1 MYSYTYFEIYKHS
14 LNILVFISMRYIKW
28 IGIGV
33 LFILYSS
40 RLIAQAETRMD
51 TTIRRNA
58 LRAVPFIFI
67 LLIPDGALVLV
78 VIILFY

>member
-1 MYSYTYFEIYKHS
+1 
-14 LNILVFISMRYIKW
+14 MRYIKW

-40 RLIAQAETRMD
+40 RLIAQVETRMD

-58 LRAVPFIFI
+58 LRAVPFIFYS
-67 LLIPDGALVLV
+67 PDTRWGFGAGG
-78 VIILFY
+78 